1 MYATEEKVEK
11 EIHNNIETQKFINI
25 LLFIVI
31 PPNFEKIH
39 CKNVYIC
46 VVYFLQ
52 TMKKHYLSKNDKN
65 DKNDKDNN
73 YFLKSY
79 KHNTK

>member
-11 EIHNNIETQKFINI
+11 EIHNNIETQKLINI

-39 CKNVYIC
+39 WENVYIY
-46 VVYFLQ
+46 VWYI
-52 TMKKHYLSKNDKN
+52 
-65 DKNDKDNN
+65 
-73 YFLKSY
+73 SY
-79 KHNTK
+79 KQ